1 MTRIRN
7 WSGEHTWYPSAVHH
21 PADEEEVAT
30 LVRRAAEKGTR
41 LKAIGSA
48 LSWSDAAEP
57 SGDAIRMDRMD
68 RIVEIDAGARR
79 ARVGGGTRLDVLN
92 EALSGAGMAL
102 DNFGSIVTQTVAGY
116 LGTASHGTG
125 IRTQLLS
132 AHVEALRLVDG
143 RGEVHEL
150 GVDRYAELFRAAC
163 AHLGALGVVTEV
175 TLRCVDAFDLEERL
189 ELVDFDTVL
198 ADLPRLLADNDYLKL
213 WWLPTGDE
221 IQVYRFN
228 KTDASRTKVGFQEW
242 ADRKGLSGLAFGGL
256 AAVTRAVPRAIPFLL
271 DKVQRF
277 GFAPRVRV
285 NRSDLIIPYSGSI
298 PRHYETEYA
307 IPVEQAAEALDRV
320 RSMILAAEG
329 YRVNFPFEVR
339 FAAADDL
346 PMSPV
351 TGRDSCYLGAYV
363 ASAKWAPGYFADFEA
378 LMGDYRGRPHWGK
391 TSSRDAADFAALY
404 PDYRAFDRLRRDH
417 DPAGVFRNPF
427 VDRVF
432 GNERGGN
439 GPPPR

>member
-1 MTRIRN
+1 MTTRIRN
-7 WSGEHTWYPSAVHH
+7 WSGEHTWYPTVVHH
-21 PADEEEVAT
+21 PTDDDETAA
-30 LVRRAAEKGTR
+30 LVQRAAEAGTR

-48 LSWSDAAEP
+48 LSWSDAAQPPEE
-57 SGDAIRMDRMD
+57 ALRMDRMA
-68 RIVEIDAGARR
+68 RIVEIDSDAQSVRVQGGA
-79 ARVGGGTRLDVLN
+79 RLDVLN
-92 EALSGAGMAL
+92 KALADAGIAL

-125 IRTQLLS
+125 IRTRLLS
-132 AHVEALRLVDG
+132 AHVDALRLVNG
-143 RGEVHEL
+143 RGEVHDL
-150 GVDRYAELFRAAC
+150 DAGRNPLLFRAAC

-198 ADLPRLLADNDYLKL
+198 ADLPRLLTDNDYLKL
-213 WWLPTGDE
+213 WWLPPAGE
-221 IQVYRFN
+221 VQVYRFN
-228 KTDASRTKVGFQEW
+228 KTDSPRTKVGFQEW
-242 ADRKGLSGLAFGGL
+242 ADRKGVSGLAFGGL
-256 AAVTRAVPRAIPFLL
+256 AAATRAIPGAIPFLL

-277 GFAPRVRV
+277 GFAPRVRI

-298 PRHYETEYA
+298 PKHYETEYA
-307 IPVEQAAEALDRV
+307 IPVESAAEALDRV

-339 FAAADDL
+339 FVAADDI
-346 PMSPV
+346 PMSPA

-378 LMGDYRGRPHWGK
+378 LVADYAGRPHWGK
-391 TSSRDAADFAALY
+391 TTGRSSDDFRTLY
-404 PDYRAFDRLRRDH
+404 PEYEAFDRLRRDH

-427 VDRVF
+427 IDRVF
-432 GNERGGN
+432 GA
-439 GPPPR
+439 